1 MVCYLLILIY
11 ILFVGHYY
19 VTWGGR
25 PDSTGGGGAV
35 GAPIPPQ
42 GKAMG
47 KLSADDLTAVA
58 EKGLLQYSKSSY

>member
-1 MVCYLLILIY
+1 MTP
-11 ILFVGHYY
+11 GHYY

-25 PDSTGGGGAV
+25 PDSGGGGAV

-58 EKGLLQYSKSSY
+58 EKGLLQYSE